1 MMKLEKLKIFKGT
14 VIHSLKID
22 HVEIL
27 PNSLLGVNGNNGKIE
42 FLKSNIN
49 DFEGELLSLE
59 KDYQID
65 KNQDI
70 VDLGNKFI
78 IPGFIDT
85 HAHAPQYHNAG
96 TGTDLPLLKWLE
108 KYTFPVES
116 RFKDLEFAKNVYSK
130 VVDRMLKNGTTTVCY
145 YATLHLPA
153 SKLLA
158 DIVGQRGQRAFIG
171 KVCMDRHSPDH
182 YVESTA
188 DSIKDT
194 REFVDTILAA
204 GNPLVQPIVTP
215 RFAPSC
221 TDELMTQLG
230 QLAQE
235 KNTMIQSH
243 LSENLDEVA
252 WVKSLYPT
260 LPSYTHVYKHFNLLN
275 NKTIMAH
282 AIHLSDSEIS
292 LIKQCEAG
300 ISHCPTSNF
309 TLSSGCLD
317 TRKILEAGVKLGLGT
332 DVSGGFHPSILYV
345 IKDAI
350 KSSNHHHFNN
360 AQYKPLSFEEA
371 FYLATVGGSQVCG
384 LQDTIGNFLVGK
396 EFDAQII
403 DPYVANGPF
412 DVFEADSLKDIFQK
426 FIFLGDD
433 RNVSDVYVKG
443 NKIDL

>member
-1 MMKLEKLKIFKGT
+1 MKLEKLKIFKGT

-27 PNSLLGVNGNNGKIE
+27 PNSLLGVNSNSGKIE

-49 DFEGELLSLE
+49 DFESEINQIE
-59 KDYQID
+59 KQYQIN
-65 KNQDI
+65 KSEDI
-70 VDLGNKFI
+70 VDLGKKFI

-116 RFKDLEFAKNVYSK
+116 KFKDLEFAKHVYSK
-130 VVDRMLKNGTTTVCY
+130 VVDRMLKNGTTTCCY

-158 DIVGQRGQRAFIG
+158 DIVSQRGQRAFIG
-171 KVCMDRHSPDH
+171 KVCMDRNSPDH
-182 YVESTA
+182 YVENTQ
-188 DSIKDT
+188 DSIRDT
-194 REFVDTILAA
+194 REFVDTILSA
-204 GNPLVQPIVTP
+204 GNPLVQPIITP

-221 TDELMTQLG
+221 TDELMTSLG
-230 QLAQE
+230 ELAKE

-243 LSENLDEVA
+243 LSENHDEVA
-252 WVKSLYPT
+252 WVKSLYPGIPT
-260 LPSYTHVYKHFNLLN
+260 YTHVYKHFNLLT

-282 AIHLSDSEIS
+282 AIHLDDNEIS
-292 LIKQCEAG
+292 LIKECEAG

-317 TRKILEAGVKLGLGT
+317 TRKILAAGVKLGLGT

-345 IKDAI
+345 IKDAL

-360 AQYKPLSFEEA
+360 ASYKPLSFEEA

-384 LQDTIGNFLVGK
+384 LQDTIGNFIAGK

-403 DPYVANGPF
+403 DPYVTNSPF
-412 DVFEADSLKDIFQK
+412 DVFEADTIKDIFQK

-433 RNVSDVYVKG
+433 RNVSDVYIKG
-443 NKIDL
+443 NKVDL